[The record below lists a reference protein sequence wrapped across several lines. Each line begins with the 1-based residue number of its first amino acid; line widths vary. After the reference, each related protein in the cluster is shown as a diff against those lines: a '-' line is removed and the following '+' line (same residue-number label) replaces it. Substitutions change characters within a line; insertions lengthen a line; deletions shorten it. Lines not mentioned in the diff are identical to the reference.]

1 VYTFLNSRLYQTSA
15 CVEGHIMGFVKKSL
29 SVFNAFQVI
38 RELSMR
44 PGCHSQNG
52 EINNFFECKSAFIF
66 VMCGLHVFVFASR
79 KSKKLFTDDE
89 KTLTSGG
96 CLAAYDPCGLQ
107 RPVNELTFVYINIYI

>member
-52 EINNFFECKSAFIF
+52 EINNFFECRSAFIF
-66 VMCGLHVFVFASR
+66 VM
-79 KSKKLFTDDE
+79 
-89 KTLTSGG
+89 
-96 CLAAYDPCGLQ
+96 
-107 RPVNELTFVYINIYI
+107 